1 MSDYDSYVMGF
12 RERLIYTGAAVV
24 VIFAVAFIF
33 YRSFLFSSL
42 LVPFALLYP
51 RIKTRDIISKRKKEL
66 NIQFK
71 DMLYSLSSSISA
83 GKTVEA
89 AFREVLKDL
98 SVLYPEPETFILVE
112 VRRIISRL
120 EMNETMETALYD
132 FAMRAKLEDVDNFVN
147 VFNICKRSGG
157 NIAEVIKNTSA
168 IINDRIEVGQEVDT
182 MLAERKFEQ
191 KVLNIVPILMILM
204 LSATAP
210 EYMSPVFSTG
220 TGRFTMSVSIVL
232 LALAWLISSKVSN
245 IKL

>member
-1 MSDYDSYVMGF
+1 
-12 RERLIYTGAAVV
+12 
-24 VIFAVAFIF
+24 
-33 YRSFLFSSL
+33 
-42 LVPFALLYP
+42 
-51 RIKTRDIISKRKKEL
+51 
-66 NIQFK
+66 
-71 DMLYSLSSSISA
+71 
-83 GKTVEA
+83 
-89 AFREVLKDL
+89 
-98 SVLYPEPETFILVE
+98 
-112 VRRIISRL
+112 
-120 EMNETMETALYD
+120 
-132 FAMRAKLEDVDNFVN
+132 MRY
-147 VFNICKRSGG
+147 KRSGG

-245 IKL
+245 NKL